1 MDWHL
6 GTSGAVCRRSERGD
20 TWNKLKPFAR
30 LLWKEGRG
38 HWLKALS
45 PIAVVHNCEANT
57 CVIHPWN
64 PWFAL
69 SVMLICTAEHLGSGR
84 RYSHS
89 PGADTDPWSGPC
101 SRTGM
106 VEAPGVSHKHDH
118 LYWWPMDD
126 LWMTYGWPM
135 DDLWMTY
142 GSIVTFYTFHTYH
155 SWHGIT
161 VRERSNYNHSVGRIK
176 AHLLSMAHMIYVP
189 GQAQSAPGE

>member
-1 MDWHL
+1 MRPEEFHHGTDGCFSVHETSWIDTL
-6 GTSGAVCRRSERGD
+6 VLLELFAGDQREGIPGTSWSLSQGFCEKGGQ
-20 TWNKLKPFAR
+20 L
-30 LLWKEGRG
+30 EGRG

-135 DDLWMTY
+135 VVLSL
-142 GSIVTFYTFHTYH
+142 SIHFIRIIHDMV
-155 SWHGIT
+155 SLSGRGPIT
-161 VRERSNYNHSVGRIK
+161 TIVLE
-176 AHLLSMAHMIYVP
+176 
-189 GQAQSAPGE
+189 E